1 MSAGHRNQAQ
11 FNMIEQQVRP
21 WDVLDQRVLET
32 MGAIP
37 REIFVPEEYAGLAY
51 ADIEIP
57 LAHGRRLLFPRMEG
71 RLLQA
76 LAVQPGD
83 RVLEIG
89 TGCGHLTACLARLG
103 GAVTSVDCHQEF
115 IDQAA
120 GHLKTL
126 GIDNVTLTLEDDL
139 SAPSADGPFD
149 AIAVTAALPS
159 VAESLIH
166 KLTVG
171 GRLFVVTGSPPVM
184 EATLI
189 TRTGEAEWRSDP
201 LFETELET
209 FETVK
214 PEKAFAF

>member
-11 FNMIEQQVRP
+11 FNMIEQQIRP
-21 WDVLDQRVLET
+21 WDVLDKRVLET

-37 REIFVPEEYAGLAY
+37 REMFVPREYAGLAC

-76 LAVQPGD
+76 LAIQPGD

-103 GAVTSVDCHQEF
+103 GTVTSVDCHQDF

-126 GIDNVTLTLEDDL
+126 GMDNVTLTLEKNL
-139 SAPSADGPFD
+139 AAPTADGVFD
-149 AIAVTAALPS
+149 AIAVTAALPA
-159 VAESLIH
+159 VEESLIH

-189 TRTGEAEWRSDP
+189 TRTGEAEWRTEP

-209 FETVK
+209 FETAKSQETFV
-214 PEKAFAF
+214 F